1 MREQKTFKRFRTP
14 SAPIPNLV
22 EAQVAS
28 FKVLLEKEIKETFK
42 EFTPIKDYS
51 GKKFDLEFV
60 KIELGEPK
68 FDEHYAKAQKMTL
81 DIPLRAI
88 VRLKNKTNGSIK
100 EQEIFLADF
109 PVMTEHGTFI
119 INGVERVIVPQLA
132 RSYGVFF
139 TAEEVKGK
147 RHFGA
152 KIIPARG
159 AWIEIEA
166 GADQD
171 LSVRIDRK
179 RKFPA
184 TSLLRVLGA
193 TFDSDMKS
201 LFASTPYGKRWVEEA
216 LKRDP
221 AKTVDEAYIE
231 IHKRLRDGDMATAAN
246 AREYIN
252 SIFNAERYD
261 LSRVGRYRFNQ
272 RFHKSL
278 DENELARRTLSLDDV
293 VTVLQQVL
301 KLEND
306 PEAQEDNI
314 DHLGSRRV
322 RYVGEMLGQRLR
334 VGLTHMKRNIQDRM
348 STIDAEAVLPVQF
361 VNPRPL
367 QARIK
372 EFFTTNQLS
381 QFAQQENALT
391 ELEHMR
397 TLSALG
403 PGGLTR
409 ERAGFEVRDVHPSHY
424 GRLCPIQTPEGPNIG
439 LILRLSKYSRL
450 NEFGMIE
457 TPYAKVQNGM
467 VTKEIVYLNAAEEEK
482 ETIAHGATQVGED
495 GKILEEMVEVRLG
508 GAPTRVPR
516 SEVRYIDVAPDQ
528 PFSVATS
535 MIPFLEHDDAN
546 RALMGSNMQKQA
558 TPCIVPEAPLV
569 ATGVEAR
576 AARDTG
582 RLILAREEG
591 TVTVVDGKRIAV
603 KNQKG
608 KEVEYPLVNFVRTN
622 GFTAFHQRP
631 VVSVG
636 QKVKKG
642 DLLADTSSTDGGQLA
657 LGQNVLV
664 AFMCWSGANYEDAI
678 IISERLVKDSKF
690 SSIHI
695 EEFVCNVRDT
705 KLGPEE
711 TTHDIPNV
719 SEAKLRNLD
728 EDGIIRVGSEVR
740 PGDILVG
747 KITPKGETQL
757 TPEERLLRSIFGDK
771 ARDVKDSS
779 LRMENGKR
787 GRIIGVKVFSREA
800 GHQLDSGIIKRIHI
814 EVAELRTVSV
824 GDKLAGRH
832 GNKGVIS
839 RVLPEEDMPYTA
851 DGRPVDVILT
861 PLGVPSRMNL
871 GQILELHLGLA
882 ANTLNYQAICPPFA
896 GATDEEIRQ
905 ELSKAGFSESGKMKL
920 YDGRTGEQFMQDIAV
935 GYMYIMKL
943 HHMVEDKI
951 HMRSIGPY
959 SLITQQ
965 PLGGKAQGGGQRFGE
980 MEVWALLGY
989 GVAYTLRE
997 MLTVKSDDIMG
1008 RSAAFDAIVRGERI
1022 AHHHA
1027 PASFNVLL
1035 HTLRGLALDV
1045 ELTRGNE
1052 PVRQSAR
1059 KTAGAELGD
1068 FDAVKIRPASPEKI
1082 LSWSHGEVTKPETI
1096 NYRTQRPEKN
1106 SLFDEKI
1113 FGPEK
1118 DYECYCGKYRGIRY
1132 KGIVCEKCGVEI
1144 TRAIVRRERMGHVD
1158 LAVPVAHVWFLR
1170 AIPSRLAMVLGIS
1183 AGELEKVVYFA
1194 GYIINAVHEEEKKRI
1209 LSELEAEYKAKM
1221 KNLQD
1226 EKSKEKI
1233 KELFLEAK
1241 RDIESITIGAVL
1253 DEPKYH
1259 RFAIKYGAAFEAG
1272 IGAEAI
1278 YNLCKS
1284 LNLKELVSQVEKA
1297 LENGGAAERDKL
1309 SKRLSLLRGMVRANV
1324 RPEWLFLTRI
1334 PIIPP
1339 GLRPMVALDG
1349 GRHATSDV
1357 NDLYRRV
1364 INRNNRLKK
1373 LIEIHAPD
1381 VILRNEKR
1389 ILQEAVDALID
1400 NSIRHGGAA
1409 YSATTQAR
1417 QRPLKS
1423 LSDNLKG
1430 KHGLFR
1436 QNLLG
1441 KRVDYSGRSVI
1452 VVGPEL
1458 RLNQCGLPKH
1468 MALELFRP
1476 FVIGKLLEKELAY
1489 NIRGAGRLIDEG
1501 VPEVW
1506 AILEEVIKDK
1516 YVLLN
1521 RAPTLHRL
1529 GIQAFQPVLIEGNA
1543 IQLHPLVCPAF
1554 NADFDGDQ
1562 MAVHVPLSP
1571 EAQIEAREIMA
1582 APKNILKPGN
1592 AEPVIAAKLLDIL
1605 LGSYWMTKEVKGMK
1619 GEGLMF
1625 PTPNAAILAYD
1636 YGNVGFQAK
1645 IKVLPSEK
1653 EKYAQF
1659 GGQLFE
1665 TTVGRLLFNTVFP
1678 ADYPFINHAIDKK
1691 GLAKLIDDLIVRYG
1705 LGKIPEIMDRIK
1717 NFGFRYVTQ
1726 SGITWSLDDIRIPE
1740 EKAEIVQKAQ
1750 KKSDEVVE
1758 HWRQGLLSEEER
1770 YRLNLEVWH
1779 AAKAEVEKLI
1789 PSTLPTEG
1797 PVSDMLR
1804 SGARGSIAQVT
1815 QMAGMKGLIASPT
1828 GEAIEFPITTSMK
1841 EGLSPIEYFITTH
1854 GSRKGLSDTAL
1865 NTAKAGYLTRR
1876 LFDVAQDV
1884 VVTENECGTKEGLLI
1899 RRESA
1904 SGIGTFL
1911 AQNIEGRFLAEDLEF
1926 EGKVLYKKGHFLSAA
1941 DAKHI
1946 EEKGVQSVLVR
1957 SPVGCKS
1964 RRGICA
1970 TCYGGD
1976 LGTMKPVALGEA
1988 VGTVA
1993 AQAIGEPGTQ
2003 LTMRTFHAGGAAS
2016 VSGDITQGLPRVE
2029 EIFERRTPRNPAVVA
2044 SVSGEVLE
2052 IKTEGQEKIIT
2063 VMPDLEHKGKGKKGK
2078 DTIEYSVHYRRMPL
2092 VKVGQKITKGQ
2103 LLTDGSADLQDLFA
2117 YAGREATQEYII
2129 SEIVKIYELQ
2139 GASISTKHIEV
2150 IVRQMFSRLRV
2161 KEEGTSEYSIGDI
2174 ITEAELDAANEKIKA
2189 EGGEK
2194 VVGEPLVMGILAVSL
2209 SRASFLSAA
2218 SFQNTTRMLIEASMY
2233 GAIDHL
2239 EGLKENVI
2247 IGRLIPAG
2255 TGFKGSPKQ
2264 ELIAKHAPVT
2274 PPSTPVV
2281 KEREIA

>member
-1 MREQKTFKRFRTP
+1 MRDQKFFSRYRTP
-14 SAPIPNLV
+14 RVETPNLV
-22 EAQVAS
+22 AAQVDS
-28 FKVLLEKEIKETFK
+28 YSLLLKEGVREIFK

-68 FDEHYAKAQKMTL
+68 FDEHYAKAQKMSL

-88 VRLKNKTNGSIK
+88 VKLKNKAQGTEK

-109 PVMTEHGTFI
+109 PLMTEHGTFV

-139 TAEEVKGK
+139 TSDEVKGK

-152 KIIPARG
+152 KVIPARG

-166 GADQD
+166 DADGQ
-171 LSVRIDRK
+171 LQVRIDRK

-184 TSLLRVLGA
+184 ISLLRVLGA
-193 TFDSDMKS
+193 HTDAQIKA
-201 LFASTPYGKRWVEEA
+201 LFADSPLGKEWIESA
-216 LKRDP
+216 LEKDP
-221 AKTVDEAYIE
+221 AKTVEDAYIE
-231 IHKRLRDGDMATAAN
+231 IHKRLRDGDLATAAN
-246 AREYIN
+246 AREYID
-252 SIFNAERYD
+252 SIFSEDRYD

-272 RFHKSL
+272 RFEKSL
-278 DENELARRTLSLDDV
+278 DEKDLTRKTLSLEDLVIVFDH
-293 VTVLQQVL
+293 VL

-306 PEAQEDNI
+306 PEAMEDNI

-322 RYVGEMLGQRLR
+322 RYVGEMLQQRLR

-348 STIDAEAVLPVQF
+348 STIDTDATMPQQF

-381 QFAQQENALT
+381 QFMQQENALT
-391 ELEHMR
+391 ELEHLR

-424 GRLCPIQTPEGPNIG
+424 GRLCPIHTPEGPNIG
-439 LILRLSKYSRL
+439 LILRLATFARL

-457 TPYAKVQNGM
+457 TPYVRVANGH
-467 VTKEIVYLNAAEEEK
+467 VTGEVVYLNAAEEEK
-482 ETIAHGATQVGED
+482 QIVAHGATKVADD
-495 GKILEEMVEVRLG
+495 GKIVEDMVEVRLNG
-508 GAPTRVPR
+508 SPTRVPR
-516 SEVRYIDVAPDQ
+516 KDVNYIDVDPAQ
-528 PFSVATS
+528 PFSIATS

-569 ATGVEAR
+569 ATGMEER

-582 RLILAREEG
+582 RLIIAKEAG
-591 TVTVVDGKRIAV
+591 IVTQADGKRIKV
-603 KNQKG
+603 KNEKG
-608 KEVEYPLVNFVRTN
+608 KEVEYPIVNFVRTN
-622 GFTAFHQRP
+622 GFTALHGRP
-631 VVSVG
+631 AVSVG
-636 QKVKKG
+636 TKVKKG
-642 DLLADTSSTDGGQLA
+642 DLLADTSTSDQGQLA
-657 LGQNVLV
+657 LGQNALV

-678 IISERLVKDSKF
+678 IISERLVKNSKF
-690 SSIHI
+690 ASIHI

-728 EDGIIRVGSEVR
+728 EDGIIRTGSEVR

-800 GHQLDSGIIKRIHI
+800 GHQLESGIIKRIHI
-814 EVAELRTVSV
+814 EIAQLRTVSV

-839 RVLPEEDMPYTA
+839 RILPEEDMPYME

-882 ANTLNYQAICPPFA
+882 ANSLNYQAICPPFA
-896 GATDEEIRQ
+896 GATEIEIRE
-905 ELSKAGFSESGKMKL
+905 ELKKAGFNESGKMKL
-920 YDGRTGEQFMQDIAV
+920 YDGRTGEQFEQDISV
-935 GYMYIMKL
+935 GYMYILKL

-989 GVAYTLRE
+989 GAAYTLRE
-997 MLTVKSDDIMG
+997 MLTIKSDDIMG
-1008 RSAAFDAIVRGERI
+1008 RSAAFDSIVRGERI
-1022 AHHHA
+1022 SHHYA

-1045 ELTRGNE
+1045 ELMRGGQ
-1052 PVRQSAR
+1052 PMGAR
-1059 KTAGAELGD
+1059 KGPGSEVSD
-1068 FDAVKIRPASPEKI
+1068 FDAVRIRPASPEKI
-1082 LSWSHGEVTKPETI
+1082 LEWSHGEVTKPETI

-1113 FGPEK
+1113 FGPER

-1170 AIPSRLAMVLGIS
+1170 AIPSRLSMVLGIS
-1183 AGELEKVVYFA
+1183 GGDLEKVVYFA
-1194 GYIINAVHEEEKKRI
+1194 GYIVTQVHKAERERI
-1209 LSELEAEYKAKM
+1209 MGELESEYKQKL

-1226 EKSKEKI
+1226 EKSKDKM

-1241 RDIESITIGAVL
+1241 HDIESIFVGAVL

-1259 RFAIKYGAAFEAG
+1259 RYVIKYGAMFEAG
-1272 IGAEAI
+1272 IGAEAM
-1278 YNLCKS
+1278 YDLCKK
-1284 LNLKELVSQVEKA
+1284 LNLKEMAENTEAALVKA
-1297 LENGGAAERDKL
+1297 GAADREKFG
-1309 SKRLSLLRGMVRANV
+1309 KRLSILRGMIRANV
-1324 RPEWLFLTRI
+1324 RPEWMFLTRI
-1334 PIIPP
+1334 PVIPP

-1373 LIEIHAPD
+1373 LLEIQAPD

-1389 ILQEAVDALID
+1389 ILQEAIDALVD

-1409 YSATTQAR
+1409 FSATTQAR
-1417 QRPLKS
+1417 TRPLKS

-1458 RLNQCGLPKH
+1458 KLNQCGLPKH

-1506 AILEEVIKDK
+1506 AILEDVIRDK

-1529 GIQAFQPVLIEGNA
+1529 GIQAFQPILIEGNA

-1571 EAQIEAREIMA
+1571 EAQTEAREIMSA
-1582 APKNILKPGN
+1582 TKNILKPGN
-1592 AEPVIAAKLLDIL
+1592 SEPVVATKLLDIL
-1605 LGSYWMTKEVKGMK
+1605 LGTYWMTKEVVGAK
-1619 GEGLMF
+1619 GEGMAF
-1625 PTPNAAILAYD
+1625 PNPNSAILAYD
-1636 YGNVGFQAK
+1636 YGHVGFQAK
-1645 IKVLPSEK
+1645 VKVMPSEK
-1653 EKYAQF
+1653 EKYAAF
-1659 GGQLFE
+1659 GGQIFE

-1678 ADYPFINHAIDKK
+1678 ADYPFINHSIDKK
-1691 GLAKLIDDLIVRYG
+1691 ALSKLIDDLIARYG
-1705 LGKIPEIMDRIK
+1705 LDKIPEILDRIK

-1726 SGITWSLDDIRIPE
+1726 SGITWSLDDIRVPK
-1740 EKAEIVQKAQ
+1740 EKNDIVEAAEAKSAQ
-1750 KKSDEVVE
+1750 VVK
-1758 HWRQGLLSEEER
+1758 HWQDGLLSEEER
-1770 YRLNLEVWH
+1770 YRMNIEVWH
-1779 AAKAEVEKLI
+1779 DAKAQVEKLM
-1789 PSTLPTEG
+1789 PATLPVNG
-1797 PVSDMLR
+1797 SVSDMVT
-1804 SGARGSIAQVT
+1804 SGARGSIGQVT

-1828 GEAIEFPITTSMK
+1828 GEAIEFPITKSMK
-1841 EGLSPIEYFITTH
+1841 EGLTPLEYFITTH

-1884 VVTENECGTKEGLLI
+1884 VIAHEDCGTKEGLTI
-1899 RRESA
+1899 KRESA

-1911 AQNIEGRFLAEDLEF
+1911 AQNITGRYLAADVEED
-1926 EGKVLYKKGHFLSAA
+1926 GKVVYKKGHFVTGT

-1946 EEKGVQSVLVR
+1946 EEMGVPSVYVR
-1957 SPVGCKS
+1957 SPIGC
-1964 RRGICA
+1964 RAGRGICVR
-1970 TCYGGD
+1970 CYGAD
-1976 LGTMKPVALGEA
+1976 LGTTKPVALGEA

-2016 VSGDITQGLPRVE
+2016 VGGDITQGLPRVE
-2029 EIFERRTPRNPAVVA
+2029 EIFERRMPRNPAIVA
-2044 SVSGEVLE
+2044 TVSGEVLE
-2052 IKTEGQEKIIT
+2052 IRDEGKEKVLVVT
-2063 VMPDLEHKGKGKKGK
+2063 PDLEYRGKSKKE
-2078 DTIEYSVHYRRMPL
+2078 TLEYDVNFRRILL
-2092 VKVGQKITKGQ
+2092 VKVGERITKGQ
-2103 LLTDGSADLQDLFA
+2103 LLTDGSADLSDLFK
-2117 YAGREATQEYII
+2117 YAGKERAQEYLI
-2129 SEIVKIYELQ
+2129 SEVVKIYELQ
-2139 GASISTKHIEV
+2139 GASISAKHLET
-2150 IVRQMFSRLRV
+2150 IVRQMFSRVRV
-2161 KEEGTSEYSIGDI
+2161 TDQGSTEYSTGDVTSESD
-2174 ITEAELDAANEKIKA
+2174 LRDASEKA
-2189 EGGEK
+2189 VQDGGEPAK
-2194 VVGEPLVMGILAVSL
+2194 SEPLVMGILDVSL
-2209 SRASFLSAA
+2209 SRQSFLSAA
-2218 SFQNTTRMLIEASMY
+2218 SFQNTTRMLIKAAMY
-2233 GAIDHL
+2233 GSVDRL

-2255 TGFKGSPKQ
+2255 TGFKGSPK
-2264 ELIAKHAPVT
+2264 ERLVNKYAAAPEAVE
-2274 PPSTPVV
+2274 SEV
-2281 KEREIA
+2281 I